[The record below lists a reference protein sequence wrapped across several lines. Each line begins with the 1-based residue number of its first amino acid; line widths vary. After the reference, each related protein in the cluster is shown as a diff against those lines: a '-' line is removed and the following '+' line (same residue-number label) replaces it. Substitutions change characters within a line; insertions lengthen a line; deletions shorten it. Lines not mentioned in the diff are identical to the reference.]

1 MKIFPLSCPKS
12 CVCIN
17 SINRFQTQVPNDSIH
32 VHLDPTSNCAT
43 SRSGRRAC
51 GGGRRQCAVG
61 TGSTHESKTPPA
73 QTGRGF
79 SFKDPPRKVGSEE
92 KDWSMASSGTTSTK
106 TRFTG
111 AQLIVHLLERQ
122 GITTV
127 AGIPGGTVLPLYDA
141 LSQSTQIR
149 HVLARHEQGAG
160 FIAQGMARTQGK
172 PAVCMACSG
181 PGATNLVTAIADA
194 RLDSI
199 PLICITG
206 QVPSSMIG
214 TDAFQEVDTY
224 GISIPI
230 TKHNYL
236 VRDIAELPQ
245 VISDAFRIA
254 QSGRP
259 GPVWID
265 IPKDVQTAEIEIDV
279 LPEPGERAPA
289 PQFRAESVQAAAAM
303 INAARRPV
311 LYLGGGAINAS
322 DAVRQ
327 LAEKASLPTTMT
339 LMALGML
346 PKAHPLSLGMLGMH
360 GARSTNY
367 ILQEADLL
375 IVLGARFDD
384 RAIGKTEQFCP
395 NAKIIHVDI
404 DRAELGKIKQPH
416 VAIQGDV
423 AEVLAQLIPQTDA
436 SDRAD
441 WRQLVA
447 DLQKE
452 FPGAI
457 PTEGDPL
464 SHYGLI
470 NAVAACVDD
479 SAIITTDV
487 GQHQMW
493 TAQAYPLN
501 RPRQW
506 LTSGGL
512 GTMGFG
518 LPAAVG
524 AALANPDRKVI
535 CFSGDGSLMMNIQ
548 EMATAAENQLDVK
561 IILMNNQALG
571 LVHQQQSLFYTQGV
585 FAATYPG
592 TINFMQIAAGFGLHT
607 CDLNAEADP
616 HAALQAAISRPGPAL
631 IHVRIDPE
639 QKVYPMV
646 PPGAANTEMVGE

>member
-1 MKIFPLSCPKS
+1 
-12 CVCIN
+12 
-17 SINRFQTQVPNDSIH
+17 
-32 VHLDPTSNCAT
+32 
-43 SRSGRRAC
+43 
-51 GGGRRQCAVG
+51 
-61 TGSTHESKTPPA
+61 
-73 QTGRGF
+73 
-79 SFKDPPRKVGSEE
+79 
-92 KDWSMASSGTTSTK
+92 MAISGTTSTK

-127 AGIPGGTVLPLYDA
+127 TGIPGGTVLPLYDA
-141 LSQSTQIR
+141 LSQSTTIR

-199 PLICITG
+199 PLVCITG

-245 VISDAFRIA
+245 VIVDAFRIA

-265 IPKDVQTAEIEIDV
+265 IPKDVQTAEIEIEV

-289 PQFRAESVQAAAAM
+289 PAFSSGSVRDAAAM
-303 INAARRPV
+303 INAAQRPV
-311 LYLGGGAINAS
+311 LYLGGGAIDAA
-322 DAVRQ
+322 DAVRAF
-327 LAEKASLPTTMT
+327 AEKASLPTTMT

-346 PKAHPLSLGMLGMH
+346 PKTHPLSLGMLGMH
-360 GARSTNY
+360 GARSTNF

-375 IVLGARFDD
+375 IVMGARFDD

-423 AEVLAQLIPQTDA
+423 GEVLAQLHPHIAENART
-436 SDRAD
+436 D

-447 DLQKE
+447 DLQQE

-457 PTEGDPL
+457 PTGGDPL

-518 LPAAVG
+518 LPAAIG

-561 IILMNNQALG
+561 IILMNNEALG
-571 LVHQQQSLFYTQGV
+571 LVHQQQSLFYQQGV

-607 CDLNAEADP
+607 CDLNAEEDA
-616 HAALQAAISRPGPAL
+616 HAALQAAIARPGPAL
-631 IHVRIDPE
+631 IHVRIDAQ